1 MNRLETE
8 GARRIA
14 RDVLAGDLDLLAG
27 CRQILRYRR
36 TLDIR
41 NDSAWDV
48 IAAVESETDD
58 FPVGSVREAWDPDTL
73 ASKDLELTA
82 YLERVGPMVRKAF
95 EDIEKALEVRSE
107 GV

>member
-1 MNRLETE
+1 
-8 GARRIA
+8 
-14 RDVLAGDLDLLAG
+14 
-27 CRQILRYRR
+27 
-36 TLDIR
+36 
-41 NDSAWDV
+41 
-48 IAAVESETDD
+48 
-58 FPVGSVREAWDPDTL
+58 VREAWDPDTL